1 MTNKQLKKF
10 FWQIGLYGCVL
21 IYLACDLFVFNG
33 PLAKSISARDP
44 RSAEAI
50 ALAKAGGVVARVFNH
65 SITRSQ
71 VERAARERLWR
82 LGQIYEQLPAN
93 QQVLVR
99 YAALDDL
106 IDHELLRVKAMVHTE
121 KLIVDPE
128 EVDARVERFR
138 RRFPSDETLTTGMRS
153 QGIKDMQELRERIAA
168 QMQQEAY
175 IRLRINPQTKVTE
188 QEAREWF
195 EQNREAIANPEHRR
209 LRHIF
214 VPSLS
219 MEKQIAM
226 SQLANA
232 KTALESG
239 EVDFA
244 SLAREISQDPAS
256 RHEGGE
262 LGWVHRER
270 LPEDFADAVWALPL
284 KTPTIIESKIG
295 WHLVEVLE
303 HQALEGRRFD
313 QAKEEIIAAIRSVKR
328 REAIKQYRKDLREWE
343 KHRVIIYH
351 DMMK

>member
-10 FWQIGLYGCVL
+10 FWQIGLYACVL

-82 LGQIYEQLPAN
+82 LGQTYEQLPAN

-121 KLIVDPE
+121 KLIFDSE

-138 RRFPSDETLTTGMRS
+138 RRFPSDETLTAGMRS

-175 IRLRINPQTKVTE
+175 IRLRVDPKTQVTE

-214 VPSLS
+214 LPSLS

-226 SQLANA
+226 TQLANA
-232 KTALESG
+232 KTALGSG
-239 EVDFA
+239 EADFA

-256 RHEGGE
+256 KHEGGE
-262 LGWVHRER
+262 LGWVHRKR
-270 LPEDFADAVWALPL
+270 LPVDFAAAVWALPL
-284 KTPTIIESKIG
+284 NTPTIVESKIG

-303 HQALEGRRFD
+303 HQASRERSFEEAR
-313 QAKEEIIAAIRSVKR
+313 QEIIAAIRSVKR

-343 KHRVIIYH
+343 KHRVTIYH